1 MTIGEAILRSNP
13 RYELVLLD
21 RLGQEERDL
30 LAEDGDDRAAPYG
43 VLRAT
48 EGNALAARA
57 VSADTALLFL
67 TLQQP
72 GRCPEYVRRGL
83 GDRLASTLG
92 GLVMDEILE
101 VESEDGFRSGWAGWA
116 PLASARQAGDGG
128 RTGEL
133 SQEALR
139 HGQALLSLADV
150 PAELLAARLY
160 MYGRQP
166 LTPRARRRMPS
177 EEAVAHHLG
186 LDSVAV
192 RPALRSAWRES
203 PPRDGSPWRNWN
215 PRRAMAG
222 QRRVTFKLYVSAA
235 IDSLPATFA
244 AVVTGLAEA
253 RGVVGFKVARSVE
266 GLARPDKLVA
276 YFDSLDTLH
285 EGAGLIAERA
295 NGWQPHGVPFTA
307 AVTRDGILSWAIDP
321 PSTHGSGP
329 TGRASWRSWVT
340 GRLAD
345 HLISAGSGGA
355 DGVEPYQ
362 IALARLALDGVDP
375 VTWTPDPEIFDYA
388 AAG

>member
-1 MTIGEAILRSNP
+1 MMIGEAVLRSNP

-30 LAEDGDDRAAPYG
+30 LAEEDGDRASPYG

-48 EGNALAARA
+48 EGSGLVARA

-92 GLVMDEILE
+92 GLVMDDILE

-116 PLASARQAGDGG
+116 PLVGVRQTGNGG

-133 SQEALR
+133 SKEALR
-139 HGQALLSLADV
+139 HGQALLKLADV
-150 PAELLAARLY
+150 PAELVAARLY

-166 LTPRARRRMPS
+166 LTPRSCRRMPS
-177 EEAVAHHLG
+177 EEAVAHYLG

-192 RPALRSAWRES
+192 RPVLRLAWRES
-203 PPRDGSPWRNWN
+203 SQRDGSPWRNWN

-222 QRRVTFKLYVSAA
+222 RRRVTFKLYVSPAT
-235 IDSLPATFA
+235 DSLPAAFA
-244 AVVTGLAEA
+244 AVVAGLADA

-276 YFDSLDTLH
+276 YFDSLDALH
-285 EGAGLIAERA
+285 EGAGRIAERA
-295 NGWQPHGVPFTA
+295 GGCQPHGVPFTA
-307 AVTRDGILSWAIDP
+307 AVTQDGMLSWAIDP
-321 PSTHGSGP
+321 PSTRGSRP
-329 TGRASWRSWVT
+329 SGRASWRSWVT

-345 HLISAGSGGA
+345 HLVSARSGA
-355 DGVEPYQ
+355 TDSVEPYD

-375 VTWTPDPEIFDYA
+375 ATWIPDPEIFDYA